1 MNKISV
7 FLKKYRNET
16 IVGVLAFVFFLS
28 KDVIKSIL
36 QAF

>member
-16 IVGVLAFVFFLS
+16 IAGVLVFLFFLC
-28 KDVIKSIL
+28 KDAIKSIL